1 MSDSFEDRYLDVL
14 QNIEFAIVSVYNEH
28 PDLVDS
34 NVDRALEALIRV
46 YNAEANQRTPP
57 ALKLSEIDQTLFD
70 RIRDMCEWRL
80 GRGEAVQ
87 VETDTG
93 EFKPT
98 PKTVEEIV
106 ACLKRIR
113 LSVKR
118 WTTQGGR
125 QGYLRFVSQ
134 YVR

>member
-1 MSDSFEDRYLDVL
+1 MPDTFEDRYLDVL

-34 NVDRALEALIRV
+34 NVDRALEGLTRV
-46 YNAEANQRTPP
+46 YHAEANQRTPP
-57 ALKLSEIDQTLFD
+57 TLKLSEIDQTLFD
-70 RIRDMCEWRL
+70 RIQDMCEWRL

-87 VETDTG
+87 VQTDTS

-125 QGYLRFVSQ
+125 QGYLRFISQ